1 MSYHPI
7 MGILI
12 FLFAVIIS
20 FAFGRSYIKKKT
32 TTYDTGLEQK
42 EKNIT
47 HGEITS
53 PDAPWL
59 NEK

>member
-7 MGILI
+7 IGISI
-12 FLFAVIIS
+12 FLLAVIIS
-20 FAFGRSYIKKKT
+20 FAFGRAYIKRKPN
-32 TTYDTGLEQK
+32 TYSADLKER
-42 EKNIT
+42 EKNMPQ
-47 HGEITS
+47 GEITS